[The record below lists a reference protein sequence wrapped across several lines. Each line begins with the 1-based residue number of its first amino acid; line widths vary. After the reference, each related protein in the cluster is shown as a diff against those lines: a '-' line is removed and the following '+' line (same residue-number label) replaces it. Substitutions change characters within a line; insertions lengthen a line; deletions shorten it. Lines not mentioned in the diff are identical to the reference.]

1 MDQINKRI
9 AKLRKSMESHKIDAI
24 IIPSN
29 DPHQSEYVSDDWKA
43 RAYFSGFTGSAG
55 TFVVDNK
62 TAALWTDSR
71 YFLQFEDEC
80 KDNEVELFKQS
91 IPHAPEHIE
100 WIISKLHSHARLGI
114 DFRLFSAEQVHSLNL
129 LAEQK
134 KIELKDAS
142 AVIEESWEERPTPNF
157 DVILDYKVEFAGVSR
172 TEKIN
177 IIKESLFQNLS
188 DYVLISNL
196 DDIAWLLNI
205 RSSDVDFTPLVTSY
219 LIIGKES
226 SIFFIHEGRINDT
239 LLSEFENDKIEI
251 RAYTEIEK
259 SIEKLSQVGVFE
271 VDPKSLNYSCF
282 KSIQGKMNLNKSIVA
297 DLKSIKNTTE
307 IQQEKQAMLKDGL
320 ALTKFLMWFE
330 SYLPSNTISEYELG
344 KKLESFRKKQEHY
357 KGESFAAIV
366 GYKGNGAIIHY
377 TAPKKDSAT
386 ISADG
391 ILLIDSG
398 AQYLNG
404 TTDITR
410 TFWLGGTPSDKIKAS
425 YTAVLKGFIDLQ
437 MLKFPL
443 GTTGIQLDAFARQHL
458 WAIGEDYGHGTGHGI
473 GQYSMVHEP
482 VQGFATSSVTT
493 RGSSPHL
500 PNQFTTI
507 EPGHYVEGEFGI
519 RIENVVL
526 SSLEENNFIS
536 FEALTICPIETT
548 LINLASLSTAQRNW
562 LNDYHRTVESTLL
575 PFLSE
580 EEKVWIKEKCQSI

>member
-142 AVIEESWEERPTPNF
+142 AVIEESWEERPTPDF

-196 DDIAWLLNI
+196 DDIAWLL
-205 RSSDVDFTPLVTSY
+205 
-219 LIIGKES
+219 
-226 SIFFIHEGRINDT
+226 
-239 LLSEFENDKIEI
+239 
-251 RAYTEIEK
+251 
-259 SIEKLSQVGVFE
+259 
-271 VDPKSLNYSCF
+271 
-282 KSIQGKMNLNKSIVA
+282 
-297 DLKSIKNTTE
+297 
-307 IQQEKQAMLKDGL
+307 
-320 ALTKFLMWFE
+320 
-330 SYLPSNTISEYELG
+330 
-344 KKLESFRKKQEHY
+344 
-357 KGESFAAIV
+357 
-366 GYKGNGAIIHY
+366 
-377 TAPKKDSAT
+377 
-386 ISADG
+386 
-391 ILLIDSG
+391 
-398 AQYLNG
+398 
-404 TTDITR
+404 
-410 TFWLGGTPSDKIKAS
+410 
-425 YTAVLKGFIDLQ
+425 
-437 MLKFPL
+437 
-443 GTTGIQLDAFARQHL
+443 
-458 WAIGEDYGHGTGHGI
+458 
-473 GQYSMVHEP
+473 
-482 VQGFATSSVTT
+482 
-493 RGSSPHL
+493 
-500 PNQFTTI
+500 
-507 EPGHYVEGEFGI
+507 
-519 RIENVVL
+519 
-526 SSLEENNFIS
+526 
-536 FEALTICPIETT
+536 
-548 LINLASLSTAQRNW
+548 
-562 LNDYHRTVESTLL
+562 
-575 PFLSE
+575 
-580 EEKVWIKEKCQSI
+580 